1 MMYDMMDDD
10 MFPSGK
16 PAKRRIQ
23 NYSLG
28 PKQKQLITEEKVA
41 ETLGSLSLEDQD
53 EVYLPG
59 SSIDVSPKLVL
70 SEELKRFQEQEEE
83 IVPKSILR
91 SQERPNNAL
100 VLWKP
105 PGGDVINL
113 IRASNLQI
121 QNDEELSEIDNNN
134 SMLPDLNQSR
144 PRHGRHWEEG
154 DEMVD

>member
-1 MMYDMMDDD
+1 MPYSGALWLGFGNLRSIFTAIYLVHRMDT
-10 MFPSGK
+10 M
-16 PAKRRIQ
+16 RNI
-23 NYSLG
+23 L
-28 PKQKQLITEEKVA
+28 EKHNTVLA
-41 ETLGSLSLEDQD
+41 QYCSTGL
-53 EVYLPG
+53 VYLPG

-144 PRHGRHWEEG
+144 P
-154 DEMVD
+154 